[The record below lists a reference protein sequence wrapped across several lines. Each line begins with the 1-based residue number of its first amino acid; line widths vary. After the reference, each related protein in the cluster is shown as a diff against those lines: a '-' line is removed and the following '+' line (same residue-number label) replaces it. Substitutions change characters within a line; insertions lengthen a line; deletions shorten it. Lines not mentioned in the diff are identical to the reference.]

1 MALILAVFCKAMQG
15 DIEAAKTIIQW
26 AGMEPEQVEYMR
38 MEQERS
44 QAGIVSDRDIDGEE
58 EKSDVIIYKPANRR
72 EQNEDKKTL

>member
-1 MALILAVFCKAMQG
+1 
-15 DIEAAKTIIQW
+15 
-26 AGMEPEQVEYMR
+26 MEPEQVEYMR

-72 EQNEDKKTL
+72 EQNEDKRTL